1 MWYGFLKRT
10 LSLTVVLPSR
20 CSLKK
25 REQQCEQVAKEQGY
39 IASDWLTRQVKMY
52 AFVLKQGKKSCLI
65 ILSWSGKLLQYYRQK
80 AEAVYWLTLRCFQ
93 KLQEF
98 GRLCSVAQTSKSSS
112 CSPLGTKLKSQLPLC
127 DYL

>member
-25 REQQCEQVAKEQGY
+25 RQQQCEQVAKEQGY

-52 AFVLKQGKKSCLI
+52 AFVLKWGKKVV
-65 ILSWSGKLLQYYRQK
+65 LSYSLG
-80 AEAVYWLTLRCFQ
+80 V
-93 KLQEF
+93 
-98 GRLCSVAQTSKSSS
+98 VSS
-112 CSPLGTKLKSQLPLC
+112 CSITGRRLRLC
-127 DYL
+127 TG